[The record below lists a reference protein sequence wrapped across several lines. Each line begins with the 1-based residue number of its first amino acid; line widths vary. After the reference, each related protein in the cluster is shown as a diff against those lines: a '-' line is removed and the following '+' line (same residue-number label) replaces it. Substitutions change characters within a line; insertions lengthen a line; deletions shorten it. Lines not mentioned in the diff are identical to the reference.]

1 MDFLKKLLPLSF
13 KATDKDNF
21 IKSLIIYIVAAVA
34 MVVLGMLLGWIPVVG
49 KLLSIIGYV
58 VDIYVTGG
66 IVVAILVFTK
76 VIKD

>member
-1 MDFLKKLLPLSF
+1 MDFLRKLLPISF

-21 IKSLIIYIVAAVA
+21 TKALVIYIVAIAIMIVI
-34 MVVLGMLLGWIPVVG
+34 GMLLGWVPVLGTLISIVG
-49 KLLSIIGYV
+49 YL
-58 VDIYVTGG
+58 VDLYATGG

>member
-1 MDFLKKLLPLSF
+1 MDLLKKLLPVSF

-21 IKSLIIYIVAAVA
+21 IKALVVYIVLLVV
-34 MVVLGMLLGWIPVVG
+34 MTVLGMLLGRIP
-49 KLLSIIGYV
+49 LIGILVSVAGYL
-58 VDIYVTGG
+58 VDIYATGG

>member
-1 MDFLKKLLPLSF
+1 MEFLKKLLPISF

-21 IKSLIIYIVAAVA
+21 TKALVIYIVAIVA
-34 MVVLGMLLGWIPVVG
+34 MTVLGILLGWIPV
-49 KLLSIIGYV
+49 LSTLISLAGYL
-58 VDIYVTGG
+58 VDLYATGG